1 MKMNKKVYQSP
12 VLEVIDICTE
22 SIICVSGEDVTVTNP
37 WEGNT
42 EQDW

>member
-1 MKMNKKVYQSP
+1 MNRKETTYQSP
-12 VLEVIDICTE
+12 ELEVIGIRAE

>member
-1 MKMNKKVYQSP
+1 MKMNKKAYQSP
-12 VLEVIDICTE
+12 ELEVIGIRAE